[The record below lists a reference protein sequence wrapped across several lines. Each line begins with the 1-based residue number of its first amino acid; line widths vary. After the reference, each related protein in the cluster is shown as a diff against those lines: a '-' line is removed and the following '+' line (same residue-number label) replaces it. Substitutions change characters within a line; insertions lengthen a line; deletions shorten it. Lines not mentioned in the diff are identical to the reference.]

1 MPIAPVDANALTT
14 PNGSLAGVTAASISN
29 NTFET
34 GLDYLGK
41 VLADVK
47 LKYPTLTKV
56 DVIAHGA
63 GGLIARS
70 YIQSAA
76 YGQSGLPRIDD
87 LSLVGV
93 PNEGVTDPFN
103 LSGDDWSNKAAARMT
118 SQMVD
123 RAFDL
128 MNAGTGTAIVG
139 PTGNI
144 LKSENLTPQQF
155 TQRYIASLR
164 HLLPTYDAV
173 DTNNDGVF
181 EKFSTTNPAGNSRVN
196 DLLTDLNAGSK
207 NAWLDLVLGKTNVV
221 YSTEVTTPDQL
232 ISRIGPSPAG
242 YQNDEIL
249 SFQNFIGRRP
259 NAGESWFEDKVSG
272 HGGDGTVATFSIDP
286 FLGDRRIGSKLILS
300 QLGSLDAAAD
310 DVSNRSAFNKEIPGI
325 GQSLNGLINEPGSG
339 TTKRWGDLVKFEKA
353 ARDYF
358 DSFNPASQVFNPSN
372 IGQRP
377 TALGLRNA
385 ITARIDAVTRDILGG
400 VGISL
405 KGGLDLATNKLQFDL
420 AVNGTYTRSV
430 DLKVDTLGS
439 SQLTSIGVVLSAEA
453 KVNVATTIDIGVSF
467 GVGLSTISGLAP
479 FFNPIQR
486 EPIWFQPASGGFTTK
501 CHDLRCGH
509 L

>member
-1 MPIAPVDANALTT
+1 MLATFPTPPPPLNITNTATNFNLANFGRPVI
-14 PNGSLAGVTAASISN
+14 SAASQN
-29 NTFET
+29 LFVGT
-34 GLDYLGK
+34 
-41 VLADVK
+41 
-47 LKYPTLTKV
+47 P
-56 DVIAHGA
+56 DVI
-63 GGLIARS
+63 
-70 YIQSAA
+70 
-76 YGQSGLPRIDD
+76 
-87 LSLVGV
+87 
-93 PNEGVTDPFN
+93 
-103 LSGDDWSNKAAARMT
+103 
-118 SQMVD
+118 VD
-123 RAFDL
+123 
-128 MNAGTGTAIVG
+128 IEIG
-139 PTGNI
+139 PTI
-144 LKSENLTPQQF
+144 Q
-155 TQRYIASLR
+155 
-164 HLLPTYDAV
+164 
-173 DTNNDGVF
+173 
-181 EKFSTTNPAGNSRVN
+181 
-196 DLLTDLNAGSK
+196 
-207 NAWLDLVLGKTNVV
+207 
-221 YSTEVTTPDQL
+221 DQ
-232 ISRIGPSPAG
+232 
-242 YQNDEIL
+242 
-249 SFQNFIGRRP
+249 
-259 NAGESWFEDKVSG
+259 
-272 HGGDGTVATFSIDP
+272 
-286 FLGDRRIGSKLILS
+286 ILS

-310 DVSNRSAFNKEIPGI
+310 DVSSRSAFNKGIPGI

-372 IGQRP
+372 VGQRP

-420 AVNGTYTRSV
+420 AVNGTYARSV